1 MLKNYELETR
11 CFLEESRNLCITT
24 NCMGVKTKDYVTC
37 FNKIKDYDT
46 GEHELTIGNGRHK
59 ILNARIN
66 DWNNIKFINNNDID
80 RLVIPIETGQVI
92 IESF

>member
-1 MLKNYELETR
+1 MDNELEAR
-11 CFLEESRNLCITT
+11 CFLEEAKNLYIIT
-24 NCMGVKTKDYVTC
+24 NCMGVKTKDYITC
-37 FNKIKDYDT
+37 FDKFKDYDT
-46 GEHELTIGNGRHK
+46 SKDRLVIGNGK
-59 ILNARIN
+59 YKKVNVLIK

>member
-1 MLKNYELETR
+1 MDSELETK
-11 CFLEESRNLCITT
+11 CFLEEAKNLYVTIESL
-24 NCMGVKTKDYVTC
+24 GVKTKTYVTC

-46 GEHELTIGNGRHK
+46 GEHELTIGNGKYK
-59 ILNARIN
+59 ILSARIN
-66 DWNNIKFINNNDID
+66 DWNNIKFINKNNID